1 MVFAGAIYLWFRKE
15 LPAAGDSR
23 PDNPR
28 FQTWNEAFNR
38 AITDDLR
45 FFIEYVNR
53 DGEISGRVITPKSI
67 HLMRGEKWLFIK
79 AQCHLRNDE
88 RTFRSDRIQFARNLD
103 QEGDQ
108 RSRCLPSLKIL
119 NAILSAALFATS
131 FWRCP

>member
-15 LPAAGDSR
+15 SPAAGDSR

-53 DGEISGRVITPKSI
+53 DGEISERVITPKSI
-67 HLMRGEKWLFIK
+67 HLMRGQKWLFIK
-79 AQCHLRNDE
+79 AQCHLRKDE
-88 RTFRSDRIQFARNLD
+88 RTFRSDRIQFARNLKTKRVIND
-103 QEGDQ
+103 LGAYL
-108 RSRCLPSLKIL
+108 RSRY
-119 NAILSAALFATS
+119 
-131 FWRCP
+131 